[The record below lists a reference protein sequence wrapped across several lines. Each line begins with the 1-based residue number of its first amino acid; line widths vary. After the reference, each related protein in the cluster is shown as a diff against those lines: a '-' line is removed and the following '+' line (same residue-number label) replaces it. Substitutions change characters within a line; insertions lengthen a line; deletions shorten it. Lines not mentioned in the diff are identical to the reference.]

1 VNFHLGSRRER
12 LMKSKTHFFTEN
24 PDDLIKVPRW
34 FVESL
39 INMVYSIPD
48 WYNMECFDGV
58 HDE

>member
-1 VNFHLGSRRER
+1 
-12 LMKSKTHFFTEN
+12 MKSKTHFFTEN

-48 WYNMECFDGV
+48 WYNVECFDGV